1 MADDEAADQQEQ
13 LIEAQ
18 HQLESSKLPLF
29 HANPKLDKFT
39 VEQWVH
45 RVELARRAGTWS
57 EIKTSECI
65 YRALRDEALTWY
77 EGLEFSRVDKDS
89 WESVK
94 AGLLKS
100 YGATATA
107 RTAILSFGDLNQKKN
122 ESITTY
128 YTRVTKTLRNYQDC
142 MPMDGTPFNSAVTNV
157 QWTAVPA
164 DFKTRK
170 LTECHQAALR
180 ESVKFMGAQLFT
192 SGLKEEYRLEVV
204 KGRAND
210 LNDAFDIAREYERQ
224 KEDKT
229 RDSSSVHEI
238 NELTDPELAAELEAV
253 RFKHQQKR
261 MFNKNDQSA
270 YQSRNAGPAH
280 YGTGTGGKREGT
292 GAGPKPGTAP
302 QTNKAKGKMCHYC
315 KKKNHFQL
323 YCRKRLADKAPC
335 VEEVEEGEEDA
346 AVEEL
351 LYGFKTKTS
360 KN

>member
-1 MADDEAADQQEQ
+1 
-13 LIEAQ
+13 
-18 HQLESSKLPLF
+18 
-29 HANPKLDKFT
+29 
-39 VEQWVH
+39 
-45 RVELARRAGTWS
+45 
-57 EIKTSECI
+57 
-65 YRALRDEALTWY
+65 
-77 EGLEFSRVDKDS
+77 
-89 WESVK
+89 
-94 AGLLKS
+94 
-100 YGATATA
+100 
-107 RTAILSFGDLNQKKN
+107 
-122 ESITTY
+122 
-128 YTRVTKTLRNYQDC
+128 
-142 MPMDGTPFNSAVTNV
+142 MDGTPFNNADTNA
-157 QWTAVPA
+157 QWVALTA
-164 DFKTRK
+164 DFKNKK
-170 LTECHQAALR
+170 LADCHQAALR

-210 LNDAFDIAREYERQ
+210 LDDAFDIAREYERQ
-224 KEDKT
+224 KEDKA
-229 RDSSSVHEI
+229 RDSSVNEI
-238 NELTDPELAAELEAV
+238 NELADPDFQAELEAL

-270 YQSRNAGPAH
+270 YQSRNAGPAN
-280 YGTGTGGKREGT
+280 YGTGTGGKREGA
-292 GAGPKPGTAP
+292 GAGPKPGNAP